1 MKIIKEGLF
10 KYLFTF
16 HLLPLSAAPKRN
28 IFVKR
33 IMKGRLNEAKCD
45 IFIRLD
51 KNHVKML
58 TPYSK
63 ESLSQNLNP
72 KVQCEISKTTA
83 SVVNGKTTSNNS
95 IKYKRNFKNR
105 RNKY

>member
-1 MKIIKEGLF
+1 MDFDCFKKEFIRKPEEWEIVDENYKGGLF

-45 IFIRLD
+45 IFIRL
-51 KNHVKML
+51 V
-58 TPYSK
+58 
-63 ESLSQNLNP
+63 SLL
-72 KVQCEISKTTA
+72 V
-83 SVVNGKTTSNNS
+83 
-95 IKYKRNFKNR
+95 
-105 RNKY
+105 